1 MTAFMSGS
9 VTKFMTLSMNVQ
21 QSTKT
26 VLVVALCAV
35 LLPVVGCRPTAG
47 DKTDA
52 ATMTAREL
60 NVALNRRATST
71 LATHTADDAAF
82 GVAQAFVT
90 LNDEGTGQLFIR
102 VDDEAPR
109 ALADADATPVLDP
122 ETPPQVVVDES
133 GIIHVA
139 YAASADVARRWET
152 MAVRYTQSRDGGK
165 TWSSPVSAGASSFD
179 GYRNDH
185 ELHVTRTGLIL
196 VGWLDS
202 TVGDQDSGAIHFVVS
217 GSRDGGETWSPTAV
231 VDENPSCECCRV
243 ALTSTSDG
251 KVFAAWRKIFP
262 NSERDMAIA
271 SSGDDGL
278 TWSAPERVYQDG
290 WVVGHCPDAGPSLLA
305 DAADALH
312 VAWWTGKEGAAGV
325 KYARTPA
332 GGGAFGAP
340 VVLKTGA
347 VSRASHVQLAIAQ
360 SDTPGKSQVAV
371 VWDDGMLEAPRVAIA
386 RSSNAGESFGEIE
399 YLSDATASAHYP
411 TAAVASDGALV
422 VSWHRY
428 GQGEAMQRA
437 HDERAGPWTAPSPS
451 SEGPAITVQRV
462 PFGAS
467 E

>member
-1 MTAFMSGS
+1 
-9 VTKFMTLSMNVQ
+9 MNVQ

-35 LLPVVGCRPTAG
+35 LLPVVGCRQTSS
-47 DKTDA
+47 DLTDA
-52 ATMTAREL
+52 ETFAAREL

-71 LATHTADDAAF
+71 LATNTADDAAF

-90 LNDEGTGQLFIR
+90 LNDEGNGQLFIR
-102 VDDEAPR
+102 VDDDTPK

-122 ETPPQVVVDES
+122 ETPPQVVIDNG

-152 MAVRYTQSRDGGK
+152 MGVRYTQSRDSGK
-165 TWSSPVSAGASSFD
+165 TWSAPVSAGAAPFD

-185 ELHVTRTGLIL
+185 EIHVTDTGLIL

-202 TVGDQDSGAIHFVVS
+202 TVGDQDSGEINFVVS
-217 GSRDGGETWSPTAV
+217 GSRDGGRTWSPLTV
-231 VDENPSCECCRV
+231 VDESPSCECCRV

-262 NSERDMAIA
+262 NSERDIAIA
-271 SSGDDGL
+271 SSGDDGS

-305 DAADALH
+305 DASNALH
-312 VAWWTGKEGAAGV
+312 LAWWTGKEGAAGV
-325 KYARTPA
+325 KYARTPV

-340 VVLKTGA
+340 IALKTGA

-371 VWDDGMLEAPRVAIA
+371 VWDDGMLEAPQVALA

-399 YLSDATASAHYP
+399 YLSEGAGSAHYP
-411 TAAVASDGALV
+411 TATVAKDGALV

-428 GQGEAMQRA
+428 GEGEAMRRLP
-437 HDERAGPWTAPSPS
+437 DLDAGPWASPS
-451 SEGPAITVQRV
+451 AEGPAITVQRV
-462 PFGAS
+462 PFVK
-467 E
+467 